1 MNQDTI
7 FALSTAWGKSG
18 IAIIRLSGPSCKSIS
33 KHLFGKK
40 NLIPRKAHYTEIYD
54 HQKKLID
61 KGMVVFFK
69 EPYSFTGEDML
80 EIHIHGSIAIVKK
93 LIKELNLFKKLK
105 PAEPGEFSKRS
116 FFNNKINMIEAEGI
130 NNLVNSETES
140 QRKIFLNQS
149 YGKSLDVCNE
159 WKKNILNISAMIDA
173 TIEFANED
181 EDILNENVKDLIQKI
196 IKQIRDSIKTSN
208 LGTKIRNGF
217 NVLILGP
224 PNAGKSTLFNF
235 INKEEM
241 AIITSEAGTTRDLI
255 TSSLEINGYK
265 LNFIDS
271 AGIRMTNNNVE
282 KIGISKTKKKACEVD
297 RLILV
302 LSPDCLN
309 TKNIKELNKLIHG
322 LKKKKLIVIFN
333 KNDLNDFKKKK
344 EKWLNEIKGLE
355 KCPNLSISCTTNLSN
370 SNIEDK
376 VYKFITRNLIEDA
389 SRKSEDCYFTEVR
402 QIEHLKK
409 CLRFL
414 KSGYNLYQS
423 PDLCAEEIRLA
434 LKEIENIKGN
444 TDKEEKLDLIFSKFC
459 IGK

>member
-18 IAIIRLSGPSCKSIS
+18 IAIIRLSGPSCRSIS

-54 HQKKLID
+54 YQKNLID
-61 KGMVVFFK
+61 KGVVVFFK

-80 EIHIHGSIAIVKK
+80 EIHVHGSTAVIKK
-93 LIKELNLFKKLK
+93 LIKELNLSKKLK

-116 FFNNKINMIEAEGI
+116 FLNNKINMIEAEGI

-149 YGKSLDVCNE
+149 YGKSLDICNE
-159 WKKNILNISAMIDA
+159 WKKKILNISAMIDA
-173 TIEFANED
+173 KIEFSDED
-181 EDILNENVKDLIQKI
+181 ENILNENVKNLIQKI
-196 IKQIRDSIKTSN
+196 IKQIKDNIETSN
-208 LGTKIRNGF
+208 FGIKICNGF
-217 NVLILGP
+217 NVLIFGP
-224 PNAGKSTLFNF
+224 PNAGKSTIFNL
-235 INKEEM
+235 INREEM
-241 AIITSEAGTTRDLI
+241 AIITPEAGTTRDLI
-255 TSSLEINGYK
+255 TSSLEINGFK

-282 KIGISKTKKKACEVD
+282 KIGISKTKKKAHDVD

-309 TKNIKELNKLIHG
+309 AKNIKELNKLVDD
-322 LKKKKLIVIFN
+322 LKEKNLIVIFN
-333 KNDLNDFKKKK
+333 KNDLNDFNKTKI
-344 EKWLNEIKGLE
+344 KWLNEIKSL
-355 KCPNLSISCTTNLSN
+355 KKQPNLSISCVPNLN
-370 SNIEDK
+370 NHNIEDK
-376 VYKFITRNLIEDA
+376 IYKFITKNLIENV

-414 KSGYNLYQS
+414 KSGYSLHQT

-444 TDKEEKLDLIFSKFC
+444 VDKEEKLGLIFSKFC

>member
-18 IAIIRLSGPSCKSIS
+18 IAIIRLSGPSCKSVS

-40 NLIPRKAHYTEIYD
+40 NFIPRKTYYTEIHDY
-54 HQKKLID
+54 QKKLID
-61 KGMVVFFK
+61 KGIVVFFK

-80 EIHIHGSIAIVKK
+80 EIQVHGSIAVVKK
-93 LIKELNLFKKLK
+93 LIKELNLFKNLK

-116 FFNNKINMIEAEGI
+116 FLNNKINMIEAEGI

-149 YGKSLDVCNE
+149 YGKSVDICNE

-173 TIEFANED
+173 KIEFSNED
-181 EDILNENVKDLIQKI
+181 ENILSENVKDLIQNTS
-196 IKQIRDSIKTSN
+196 KQIKDNIKTSN
-208 LGTKIRNGF
+208 LGIKIRNGF
-217 NVLILGP
+217 NVLIFGP

-235 INKEEM
+235 INREEM

-282 KIGISKTKKKACEVD
+282 KIGISKTKKKMHELD

-302 LSPDCLN
+302 LSPDCFN
-309 TKNIKELNKLIHG
+309 AKNIKELNKLIYD
-322 LKKKKLIVIFN
+322 LKEKNLIVIFN
-333 KNDLNDFKKKK
+333 KNDLNDFKEKK
-344 EKWLNEIKGLE
+344 EKWLNEIEGLE
-355 KCPNLSISCTTNLSN
+355 KRPNLSISCVSN
-370 SNIEDK
+370 SSNRNIEDK
-376 VYKFITRNLIEDA
+376 IYKFITKNLIANA

-414 KSGYNLYQS
+414 KSGYSLYQT

-434 LKEIENIKGN
+434 LREIEYIKGN
-444 TDKEEKLDLIFSKFC
+444 IDKEEKLSLIFSKFC

>member
-18 IAIIRLSGPSCKSIS
+18 IAIIRLSGPSCKSVS

-40 NLIPRKAHYTEIYD
+40 NFIPRKTYYTEIHDY
-54 HQKKLID
+54 QKKLID
-61 KGMVVFFK
+61 KGIVVFFK

-80 EIHIHGSIAIVKK
+80 EIQVHGSIAVVKK
-93 LIKELNLFKKLK
+93 LIKELNLFKNLK

-116 FFNNKINMIEAEGI
+116 FLNNKINMIEAEGI

-149 YGKSLDVCNE
+149 YGKSLDICNE
-159 WKKNILNISAMIDA
+159 WKTNILNILAMIDA
-173 TIEFANED
+173 KIEFSNED
-181 EDILNENVKDLIQKI
+181 EDILSENVKDLIQKI

-241 AIITSEAGTTRDLI
+241 AIITGEAGTTRDLI

-322 LKKKKLIVIFN
+322 LKKKN
-333 KNDLNDFKKKK
+333 
-344 EKWLNEIKGLE
+344 
-355 KCPNLSISCTTNLSN
+355 
-370 SNIEDK
+370 
-376 VYKFITRNLIEDA
+376 
-389 SRKSEDCYFTEVR
+389 
-402 QIEHLKK
+402 
-409 CLRFL
+409 
-414 KSGYNLYQS
+414 
-423 PDLCAEEIRLA
+423 
-434 LKEIENIKGN
+434 
-444 TDKEEKLDLIFSKFC
+444 
-459 IGK
+459 